1 MRRDGSRTYSSP
13 LRRRGWRSFLVAVVT
28 GLLALAA
35 IPAYAQGTWQ
45 TLPSMPTT
53 RNLLAG
59 TDAPCTGAL
68 NRTCVYAIGGLSST
82 GRLSTAE
89 AFRVEG

>member
-45 TLPSMPTT
+45 TLPSMPTA
-53 RNLLAG
+53 RDAPAG
-59 TDAPCTGAL
+59 ATAPCTGAVD
-68 NRTCVYAIGGLSST
+68 RTCVYAVGGVTST
-82 GRLSTAE
+82 SILSTVE